1 MGARNVR
8 RRDVGGVGVE
18 SVCALFPSAIPHSGF
33 AHILSD

>member
-8 RRDVGGVGVE
+8 RRDVGVGVE

-33 AHILSD
+33 AHIFSD